1 MPERRNNYFDKQAKE
16 NRSGHCAYHRTIPE
30 DAKGITAL
38 NSIIHTRSVLYFNT
52 FKFYHKKQ
60 KGTKMNGDKT
70 RYCIKSRLAILG
82 ITQTQLLDEM
92 AKRGFRVSHS
102 NFSTS
107 LRAKGISEVQERYL
121 EEADKILREMES
133 Q

>member
-1 MPERRNNYFDKQAKE
+1 M
-16 NRSGHCAYHRTIPE
+16 RT
-30 DAKGITAL
+30 TAQHPKPKRY
-38 NSIIHTRSVLYFNT
+38 NCSQTDNAIAVLYCKYIFPK
-52 FKFYHKKQ
+52 KFIKNQ
-60 KGTKMNGDKT
+60 KGTIMNGDTT
-70 RYCIKSRLAILG
+70 RYRIKSRLALLG

-107 LRAKGISEVQERYL
+107 LRSRGTSEAQDRYL

>member
-1 MPERRNNYFDKQAKE
+1 M
-16 NRSGHCAYHRTIPE
+16 RT
-30 DAKGITAL
+30 TAQHPKPQRY
-38 NSIIHTRSVLYFNT
+38 NCSQTDNAIAVLYCKYIFQK
-52 FKFYHKKQ
+52 KFIKNQ
-60 KGTKMNGDKT
+60 KGTIMNGDTT
-70 RYCIKSRLAILG
+70 RYRIKSRLALLG

-107 LRAKGISEVQERYL
+107 LRAKGISDVQERYL

-133 Q
+133 K

>member
-1 MPERRNNYFDKQAKE
+1 MFCTSIHSNF
-16 NRSGHCAYHRTIPE
+16 
-30 DAKGITAL
+30 ITK
-38 NSIIHTRSVLYFNT
+38 N
-52 FKFYHKKQ
+52 Q
-60 KGTKMNGDKT
+60 KGTIMNGDTT
-70 RYCIKSRLAILG
+70 RYRIKSRLALLG

-107 LRAKGISEVQERYL
+107 LRSRGTSEAQDRYL

>member
-1 MPERRNNYFDKQAKE
+1 MKITRTCCIIDTEIQNSTTASIFLSERRNNYFDK
-16 NRSGHCAYHRTIPE
+16 Y
-30 DAKGITAL
+30 
-38 NSIIHTRSVLYFNT
+38 VLYFNT
-52 FKFYHKKQ
+52 FSNFITKNQ
-60 KGTKMNGDKT
+60 KGTNMNGDTT
-70 RYCIKSRLAILG
+70 RYRIKSRLALLG

-133 Q
+133 K